1 MCPYSTWVSHAV
13 STAYQPET
21 PVTKIINL
29 DQTMPTFDEE
39 YKLNVFDNGI
49 SETGSSNM
57 SRKLK
62 HRIFMIMV
70 MSK

>member
-1 MCPYSTWVSHAV
+1 MCPYSTWVSRAV
-13 STAYQPET
+13 GTAYQPGT
-21 PVTKIINL
+21 PVTKIIIL

-39 YKLNVFDNGI
+39 YELNVFDNDI

-57 SRKLK
+57 SRKLT
-62 HRIFMIMV
+62 HMIFMIMI